1 MPVLAVVKEQELE
14 APIEDESKMLGV
26 AEFRDRYFCGPLYL
40 TDDDRTLYDFLGNK
54 SIFSLGDLGR
64 ALINPLKTRREL
76 KSMNARFEQRGI
88 EGNMKGDGIKK
99 GGVLCIAPD
108 GELLHTFFEDPGK
121 GIPAEDCAQIVAAVR
136 SFATR

>member
-54 SIFSLGDLGR
+54 SIFSLGVKNMPPRLKYRRVEFLVGR
-64 ALINPLKTRREL
+64 WREP
-76 KSMNARFEQRGI
+76 NVI
-88 EGNMKGDGIKK
+88 
-99 GGVLCIAPD
+99 
-108 GELLHTFFEDPGK
+108 
-121 GIPAEDCAQIVAAVR
+121 
-136 SFATR
+136 